1 MSWYW
6 LIICTI
12 SGAVLGF
19 LCTLQELKDMFIG
32 EGDLDGED
40 ASDLSRVILGAI
52 MGIYFYF
59 FYYLLYFFFY

>member
-19 LCTLQELKDMFIG
+19 LYQLYG
-32 EGDLDGED
+32 EGFHLDGEAEKD
-40 ASDLSRVILGAI
+40 SILSGVILGAI
-52 MGIYFYF
+52 GGIYFYF
-59 FYYLLYFFFY
+59 FYYLLDQLVN